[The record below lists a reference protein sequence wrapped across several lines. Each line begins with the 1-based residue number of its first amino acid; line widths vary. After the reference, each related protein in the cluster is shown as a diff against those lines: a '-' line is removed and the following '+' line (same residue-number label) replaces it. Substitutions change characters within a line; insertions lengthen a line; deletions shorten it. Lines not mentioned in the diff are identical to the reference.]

1 MAYVKKIQWL
11 SEEAKEAEIYIHINK
26 DNELICFAQPCG
38 LKIGDQINEL
48 FSLNTISV
56 QKKQEEEYG
65 IISMHNNKYLLS
77 GRVKHIKPASIEV
90 YDVVVRCD
98 DLPGDIHI
106 GEYVEFV
113 CERLDI

>member
-1 MAYVKKIQWL
+1 
-11 SEEAKEAEIYIHINK
+11 
-26 DNELICFAQPCG
+26 
-38 LKIGDQINEL
+38 
-48 FSLNTISV
+48 
-56 QKKQEEEYG
+56 
-65 IISMHNNKYLLS
+65 MHNNKYLLS